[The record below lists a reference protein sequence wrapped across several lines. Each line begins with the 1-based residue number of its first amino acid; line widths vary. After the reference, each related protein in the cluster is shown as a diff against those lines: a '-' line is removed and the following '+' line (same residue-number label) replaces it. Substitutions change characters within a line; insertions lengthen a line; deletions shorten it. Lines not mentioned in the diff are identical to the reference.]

1 MKRTINRRTFMSTS
15 FKGIGGI
22 ILGTYV
28 SPFERRTGVKANQQW
43 EKRLFATTDFFDN
56 IVINHRGSRYGNPVN
71 RTPEYYHKH
80 KCFMDKAQLDEL
92 HRVLASIGVTRHQ
105 WIVDNIWTLYEDYPQ
120 GFDLLKE
127 AVKSAHKYGIE
138 LYAEIKPFE
147 GGGFSIILPHSMP
160 FPEGAPAF
168 KDMRGILPIAR
179 SFAVENFSMN
189 LKRRP
194 GTYEC
199 NSPVSAIRLVKSDDK
214 PTRVK
219 AEHLSFWTSPSNNEF
234 VQYKGTI
241 TFRETIEDRYRFPY
255 WRKCRVFHL
264 EELQIPRGH
273 SYFLICC
280 SLADE
285 QGDFS
290 NEKGNIIE
298 LAGADGKVL
307 PCTLS
312 TGPVRLDEHYES
324 FYQSKV
330 MTEIVRYLQLPEV
343 KAEID
348 DLQKME
354 KHYRSFYSFG
364 EYSLTDWVT
373 LDKDGFVAAACGK
386 PEYMLGNQHP
396 IYPDVRKYWLEMVR
410 FCLDSGVDGINFRA
424 ANHTNSP
431 EYWDYA
437 FNEPVIEASK
447 GKTDYPTIN
456 RINGDSYTLFLREAR
471 ELIKKRRK
479 GITIHLNSEML
490 IPDNRPGKLSELPPN
505 FEWQWETWVKEI
517 ADDVEFRGV
526 FKLRPW
532 NLYKVLDIFGS
543 VIRAANK
550 PFYFQGDF
558 HGMAFERPFTST
570 KAELELVKKHDGLN
584 GYVLYETANFT
595 RVNDADEVEVSPEMI
610 KVLKDHSLL
619 KEY

>member
-1 MKRTINRRTFMSTS
+1 MLTS
-15 FKGIGGI
+15 LMGMGRIM
-22 ILGTYV
+22 LATYV
-28 SPFERRTGVKANQQW
+28 IPLDSTTGVKTNRQR
-43 EKRLFATTDFFDN
+43 EKKLFATTDFFDN
-56 IVINHRGSRYGNPVN
+56 IVINHRGSRYGNPVT
-71 RTPEYYHKH
+71 RTSEYYHKH
-80 KCFMDKAQLDEL
+80 KCFMDKAQLDQL
-92 HRVLASIGVTRHQ
+92 HRFLASIGVTRHQ
-105 WIVDNIWTLYEDYPQ
+105 WIFDNIWTLYEDYPQ

-138 LYAEIKPFE
+138 FYAEIKPFE
-147 GGGFSIILPHSMP
+147 GGGFGIILPHTVP
-160 FPEGAPAF
+160 FPEGVPAF
-168 KDMRGILPIAR
+168 KDMRGIFPLAR
-179 SFAVENFSMN
+179 RFAAEKISMN

-199 NSPVSAIRLVKSDDK
+199 DSPVSAIRLVKSDDN
-214 PTRVK
+214 PTRVRG
-219 AEHLSFWTSPSNNEF
+219 EHLSLWTSPSNNEF
-234 VQYKGTI
+234 IPYKGPL

-264 EELQIPRGH
+264 EELQIPPGH
-273 SYFLICC
+273 SYFLVCC
-280 SLADE
+280 SLADG
-285 QGDFS
+285 QGDFG

-307 PCTLS
+307 PCILS
-312 TGPVRLDEHYES
+312 TGPVRFGEHDES

-330 MTEIVRYLQLPEV
+330 MTEMVRYLQLPEV

-364 EYSLTDWVT
+364 EYSLTDWIT
-373 LDKDGFVAAACGK
+373 LDKEGFVAAASGK

-410 FCLDSGVDGINFRA
+410 FCLDREVDGINFRA
-424 ANHTNSP
+424 SNHTNSP

-437 FNEPVIEASK
+437 FNEPVIKAAK
-447 GKTDYPTIN
+447 GKTDYPTISS
-456 RINGDSYTLFLREAR
+456 INGDSYTLFLREAR
-471 ELIKKRRK
+471 ELIKKRGK

-490 IPDNRPGKLSELPPN
+490 MPDNRIDKLNGLPPN
-505 FEWQWETWVKEI
+505 FQWQWKTWVKEI
-517 ADDVEFRGV
+517 ADDLEFRGV

-532 NLYKVLDIFGS
+532 NLDKVLDIFGKET
-543 VIRAANK
+543 RAANK

-558 HGMAFERPFTST
+558 HGLDFERPFMST
-570 KAELELVKKHDGLN
+570 KAELELVNKHDALD

-595 RVNDADEVEVSPEMI
+595 RVNDEDKVVGSPELI
-610 KVLKDHSLL
+610 KVLKNYL
-619 KEY
+619 